1 MTTRRTAPFLGLVF
15 LLLAGLA
22 LALAVGQVSGGLRD
36 LIVRAWPALLIL
48 FGLWLLLRN
57 RVPLAGPIALVISV
71 GAAAALATTAY
82 NQRAAEVRTDN
93 RIPINASF
101 ADVSLLQLTLSVLN
115 TQLELSEGAPDVLTG
130 EFVGARSSA
139 VTVER
144 ADAGS
149 ATLSIR
155 EEQGDDL
162 PLLDDVGRGTLRLA
176 LPTNIPIDI
185 VVTGGEGDATL
196 NLGGVALE
204 RLDIIIRRGDVAVTL
219 PDYQPQSVPDAL
231 ANGAINTGSGNVSLI
246 LPAGAA
252 ARLELNR
259 SGSGIEPNYD
269 PTVFNY
275 LVGDVLESRDILAA
289 PFVLRYVLT
298 TPNGV
303 IRVASGAG

>member
-1 MTTRRTAPFLGLVF
+1 MTTRRTSPFLGLVF
-15 LLLAGLA
+15 VLLAGLG
-22 LALAVGQVSGGLRD
+22 LALAVGSMSGGLRD
-36 LIVRAWPALLIL
+36 LILRAWPAMLIL

-71 GAAAALATTAY
+71 GAAAALATAAY
-82 NQRAAEVRTDN
+82 NQRAAEVRMDN
-93 RIPINASF
+93 RIPIAESF
-101 ADVSLLQLTLSVLN
+101 AGVDLLQLRVSVLN
-115 TQLELSEGAPDVLTG
+115 TQLELSEGAPDVLSG
-130 EFVGARSSA
+130 EFVGARASIVSFDR
-139 VTVER
+139 TE
-144 ADAGS
+144 AGS
-149 ATLSIR
+149 TMFTIS
-155 EEQGDDL
+155 EGQDDDL

-185 VVTGGEGDATL
+185 VVTGLEGDATL
-196 NLGGVALE
+196 NLGAVALE
-204 RLDIIIRRGDVAVTL
+204 RLDITIRRGDVAVTL

-246 LPAGAA
+246 LPGGAA